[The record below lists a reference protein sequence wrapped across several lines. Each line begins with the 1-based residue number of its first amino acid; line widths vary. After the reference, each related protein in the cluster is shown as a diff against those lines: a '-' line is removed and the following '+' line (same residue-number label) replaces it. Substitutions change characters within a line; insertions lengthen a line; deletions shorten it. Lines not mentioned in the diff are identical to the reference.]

1 MTTIIPIVSYL
12 SEAKH
17 MAKDEILTLNE
28 AAKFLN
34 MSPETLVNLVSQ
46 KELKGIKVGNQ
57 WRFFK
62 EEIELWKDTQDKPNV
77 EKIALENVVSRFFSF
92 INSDFILRDLNAK
105 HRFEVLAS
113 MSQFAK
119 ENSVCTK
126 QSWLF
131 DMLSKRE
138 RLISTGIGNGVAFLH
153 PRSIHSDKINFS
165 AVLLGISQE
174 GVDFRSLDRTPV
186 NLFFLLL
193 LKTEQQHLFALSYLS
208 QLFRED
214 HLKEKIMKA
223 SDNKAILDLLK
234 LQVE

>member
-1 MTTIIPIVSYL
+1 
-12 SEAKH
+12 
-17 MAKDEILTLNE
+17 MAKDEILTLGE
-28 AAKFLN
+28 AAKFLD

-46 KELKGIKVGNQ
+46 RELKGIKVGNQ
-57 WRFFK
+57 WRFIK
-62 EEIELWKDTQDKPNV
+62 DDIEAWKDTQDKPNV

-119 ENSVCTK
+119 ENSVCSK

-138 RLISTGIGNGVAFLH
+138 RLLSTGIGSGVAFLH
-153 PRSIHSDKINFS
+153 PRSVHSDKINFS
-165 AVLLGISQE
+165 AVLLGISRE
-174 GVDFRSLDRTPV
+174 GLDFRSLDRAPV

-214 HLKEKIMKA
+214 HLKEKILKA
-223 SDNKAILDLLK
+223 PDNKTIIELLK

>member
-1 MTTIIPIVSYL
+1 
-12 SEAKH
+12 

-46 KELKGIKVGNQ
+46 NELKGIKVGNQ
-57 WRFFK
+57 WRFIK
-62 EEIELWKDTQDKPNV
+62 DDIELWKDTQDKPNV

-92 INSDFILRDLNAK
+92 MNSDFILKGLNAK
-105 HRFEVLAS
+105 HRFEVLAA

-119 ENSVCTK
+119 VNSVCTK

-138 RLISTGIGNGVAFLH
+138 RLISTGVGNGVAFLH
-153 PRSIHSDKINFS
+153 PRIIHSDKINFS
-165 AVLLGISQE
+165 AVLLGISQD
-174 GVDFRSLDRTPV
+174 GIDFRSLDRSPV

-214 HLKEKIMKA
+214 HLKQQIMKA
-223 SDNKAILDLLK
+223 SDNKLSSIFSNYK
-234 LQVE
+234 LIRSCRTISCDRTSTFS

>member
-1 MTTIIPIVSYL
+1 
-12 SEAKH
+12 
-17 MAKDEILTLNE
+17 MAKDEILTLGE

-57 WRFFK
+57 WRFIK
-62 EEIELWKDTQDKPNV
+62 DDIEAWKDTQDKPNV
-77 EKIALENVVSRFFSF
+77 EKMALENVVSRFFSF

-119 ENSVCTK
+119 KNSVCSK

-138 RLISTGIGNGVAFLH
+138 RLLSTGIGSGVAFLH
-153 PRSIHSDKINFS
+153 PRSVHTDKINFS
-165 AVLLGISQE
+165 AVLLGISRE
-174 GVDFRSLDRTPV
+174 GLDFRSLDRTPV

-214 HLKEKIMKA
+214 HIKEKILHA
-223 SDNKAILDLLK
+223 PDNKTVLELLK
-234 LQVE
+234 LQVY